1 MADKPLYPAGHL
13 TVVPVGELGTNC
25 YLLDDGQG
33 GVVVIDPGA
42 DPKAILNTAGER
54 PIRLVLATHGHF
66 DHVGAVDAVASL
78 AEQGWALGT
87 LDHKNLAML
96 TQSARNFGLEAVTV
110 DLIPARTVDQGD
122 SIEVG
127 NLHLHVLAMPG
138 HTPGGV
144 AYIDDAH
151 GLAFTGDTLFAGGAG
166 RTDLPGGDTR
176 ALLSSLAVLAK
187 LPPETAVLPGH
198 GPASTI
204 EAELRSNPYLQHAL
218 RHSS

>member
-1 MADKPLYPAGHL
+1 MVSNPPYPAGHVA
-13 TVVPVGELGTNC
+13 VVPVGELGTNC

-42 DPKAILNTAGER
+42 DSQAILGATGER

-66 DHVGAVDAVASL
+66 DHVGAVDAVASQ
-78 AEQGWALGT
+78 AEQGWIVGS
-87 LDHKNLAML
+87 LDHSNLSVL
-96 TQSARNFGLEAVTV
+96 TQSARNFGLEVHV
-110 DLIPARTVDQGD
+110 DSSPSRTVDQGD

-127 NLHLHVLAMPG
+127 DLRLRVLAMPG

-151 GLAFTGDTLFAGGAG
+151 GLAFTGDTLFAGAAG

-176 ALLSSLAVLAK
+176 ALLASLAVLAQ
-187 LPPETAVLPGH
+187 LPPQTAVLPGH
-198 GPASTI
+198 GPTSTI
-204 EAELRSNPYLQHAL
+204 GAELRSNPYMQHAL